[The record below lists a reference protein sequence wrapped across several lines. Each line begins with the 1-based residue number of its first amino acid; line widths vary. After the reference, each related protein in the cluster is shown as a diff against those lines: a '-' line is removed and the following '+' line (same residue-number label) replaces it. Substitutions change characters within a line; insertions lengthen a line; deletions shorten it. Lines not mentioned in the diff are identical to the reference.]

1 MSGSDALQDKSIE
14 MKAIIKSLLARTR
27 YRVTR
32 QTDMN
37 RFQAIDECM
46 RGLEARAFKPRVII
60 DGGAHLGQFALL
72 ARKSFPGAED
82 FHLFE
87 PQQACFEQLRSLCA
101 REGFILHE
109 CALSSRAGTL
119 RFVSTDRPST
129 GAYVVQDNA
138 PATEVDART
147 LDEVLDGKL
156 EPGHHALLKLDL
168 QGHELDALR
177 GGEKALRSIEVVLIE
192 VSLYSQSGPPV
203 ATEVIAFMTAMGFA
217 LYDIASLS
225 GRPRDNRLRE
235 ADLVFVRQNSQLL
248 ADCQWD

>member
-1 MSGSDALQDKSIE
+1 
-14 MKAIIKSLLARTR
+14 MKFIIKSLLARTG
-27 YRVTR
+27 YRMMR

-46 RGLEARAFKPRVII
+46 GGLAERAYRPRVII
-60 DGGAHLGQFALL
+60 DGGAHLGQFAVL
-72 ARKSFPGAED
+72 ARKSFPGAD
-82 FHLFE
+82 AVHLFE
-87 PQQACFEQLRSLCA
+87 PQEACLQQLRKLCA

-109 CALSSRAGTL
+109 CALSSQSGTL
-119 RFVSTDRPST
+119 RFVNTDRPST
-129 GAYVVQDNA
+129 GAYVVQDDA
-138 PATEVDART
+138 PANEVVART
-147 LDEVLDGKL
+147 LDEVLDGML
-156 EPGHHALLKLDL
+156 EPGHRALLKLDL

-177 GGEKALRSIEVVLIE
+177 GGEKALQSIEVVLTE

-203 ATEVIAFMTAMGFA
+203 ATEVIAFMTGIGFV